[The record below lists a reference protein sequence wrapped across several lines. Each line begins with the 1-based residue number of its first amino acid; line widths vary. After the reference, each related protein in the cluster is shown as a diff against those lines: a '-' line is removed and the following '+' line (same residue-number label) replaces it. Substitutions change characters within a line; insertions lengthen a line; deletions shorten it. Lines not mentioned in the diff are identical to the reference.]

1 MNTKLSRLLGSAS
14 LAGLALTAVLG
25 LWVTPPDRVMGTL
38 VRLLYVHPA
47 VAWVAYL
54 AFGVCALA
62 CILYLWPRTRSLF
75 WDRLAAA
82 SAEVGVVFCALTL
95 ATGSIWGRPTWGV
108 WWVWDARLTTT
119 AILLALFIG
128 YLALRRVSPD
138 PTVRARRSAVAGLVA
153 FADVPIVHMSV
164 VWWNTLHQP
173 ATVLRPGFASP
184 TVTGSMAW
192 TLLLSF
198 VSFTALYGWLLL
210 QRYRVAVLESRWE
223 DEGMEIALAERW
235 AEAGAGPGPSDG
247 NGSRAG
253 GESVTAVLNAD
264 TVSGAVR

>member
-1 MNTKLSRLLGSAS
+1 MNTGMSRLLGLGAVV
-14 LAGLALTAVLG
+14 GLAATAVLG
-25 LWVTPPDRVMGTL
+25 LLVTPPDRVMGDL

-62 CILYLWPRTRSLF
+62 CILYLWPRTRSMF

-119 AILLALFIG
+119 AILLALFVG
-128 YLALRRVSPD
+128 YLALRRASPD
-138 PTVRARRSAVAGLVA
+138 PAVRARRSAVAGLVA

-164 VWWNTLHQP
+164 VWWNTLHQG
-173 ATVLRPGFASP
+173 ATVLRPGLASP
-184 TVTGSMAW
+184 TVSGSMAW
-192 TLLLSF
+192 TMLVSFLSF
-198 VSFTALYGWLLL
+198 TLLYGWLLMN
-210 QRYRVAVLESRWE
+210 RYRVAVLESRWE
-223 DEGMEIALAERW
+223 EEGMEIALAERW
-235 AEAGAGPGPSDG
+235 AEA
-247 NGSRAG
+247 
-253 GESVTAVLNAD
+253 VT
-264 TVSGAVR
+264 TTGAVR

>member
-1 MNTKLSRLLGSAS
+1 MNAKLRRLLGLGS
-14 LAGLALTAVLG
+14 LVGLGLTALLG
-25 LWVTPPDRVMGTL
+25 LVVTPPDRVMGDL

-54 AFGVCALA
+54 AFGVCALGSL
-62 CILYLWPRTRSLF
+62 LYLWPRTRSAL

-119 AILLALFIG
+119 AILLALFVG
-128 YLALRRVSPD
+128 YLALRRVSTD
-138 PTVRARRSAVAGLVA
+138 PAVRARRSAVAGLVA

-192 TLLLSF
+192 TMLLSF
-198 VSFTALYGWLLL
+198 LSFTALFGWLVMH
-210 QRYRVAVLESRWE
+210 RYRVAVLEARWE
-223 DEGMEIALAERW
+223 EEGMEVALAERW
-235 AEAGAGPGPSDG
+235 AEASGPTPSAGI
-247 NGSRAG
+247 R
-253 GESVTAVLNAD
+253 
-264 TVSGAVR
+264 TVSGAAR